1 MNKKLFLGVLWLI
14 SIVTVL
20 IACGKGAV
28 DPYGFDD
35 DIAEITLPTSLDA
48 QKSLDACEA
57 DLECSALLNQATT
70 PSSSS
75 IFIPPSSS
83 SLSIV
88 PLSSSS
94 IIVIFSSSSIIT
106 LSSSS
111 LIVVSSSS
119 IYPEGG
125 IEGTCAPTPAT
136 ADLGQTVTWT
146 FTKGASVPAQQ
157 IISADFDWVF
167 EGGSLGEFS
176 GKGVSGISKSLTY
189 SVSGPHNT
197 SLSIN
202 GAAPIACTPLQVNGA
217 PITGCECVI
226 DKASPDVSKDA
237 VSTWTVANCAS
248 TANITG
254 YTWNGGTLGDVL
266 TSSHT
271 FVAKDETFTPTLTVS
286 NDDNT
291 VKTVTCPSAKAIDAS
306 LPDYELLDQN
316 KAIGLPVGLST
327 VVMNLPANWHNG
339 TEGFST
345 FSCNCEGACSGS
357 IDGVLLTGNYYATA
371 SIPITSTI
379 NGYGLVV
386 DLGQAMSCQVGW

>member
-1 MNKKLFLGVLWLI
+1 MI
-14 SIVTVL
+14 
-20 IACGKGAV
+20 
-28 DPYGFDD
+28 
-35 DIAEITLPTSLDA
+35 
-48 QKSLDACEA
+48 
-57 DLECSALLNQATT
+57 
-70 PSSSS
+70 SSSS
-75 IFIPPSSS
+75 IN
-83 SLSIV
+83 
-88 PLSSSS
+88 
-94 IIVIFSSSSIIT
+94 
-106 LSSSS
+106 
-111 LIVVSSSS
+111 
-119 IYPEGG
+119 PEGG
-125 IEGTCAPTPAT
+125 IEGTCAPTPAI

-146 FTKGASVPAQQ
+146 FTKGSSVPVQK
-157 IISADFDWVF
+157 IISADFDWIF
-167 EGGSLGEFS
+167 EGGSLGAFS
-176 GKGVSGISKSLTY
+176 GKGVSGITKSLTY
-189 SVSGPHNT
+189 SVSGPHTT

-202 GAAPIACTPLQVNGA
+202 GAATIACTPLQVNGA

-226 DKASPDVSKDA
+226 DKVSPDVSKDA
-237 VSTWTVANCAS
+237 VSTWTVAGCAS

-271 FVAKDETFTPTLTVS
+271 FVAKGETFTPTLTVS

-357 IDGVLLTGNYYATA
+357 IDGDLLTGNYYATA

-379 NGYGLVV
+379 NGYGLAV
-386 DLGQAMSCQVGW
+386 DLGQAMTCQVGW